1 MTESTGSTLVH
12 ELIYV
17 GVGDGFYSANPEAM
31 TDQQDINITLAEI
44 YDGCSN
50 LDQCHDDLCTS

>member
-1 MTESTGSTLVH
+1 
-12 ELIYV
+12 LIYV